1 MLKIIGLA
9 HLSNKELFLV
19 AIIAT
24 CCCFVVG
31 WIMDMVM
38 EKIGFGIFGNAVVA
52 MIAILV
58 GLYGYNNHY
67 GSMTSP
73 DLKIVMAFLVASVMV
88 HLVGLSVIRRVL
100 RL

>member
-9 HLSNKELFLV
+9 HLSDKELFLLTLI
-19 AIIAT
+19 AI
-24 CCCFVVG
+24 CCCFMVG

-52 MIAILV
+52 LFAILV

-73 DLKIVMAFLVASVMV
+73 DLKMVIAFLVASVMV
-88 HLVGLSVIRRVL
+88 HLVGLSVIRRLL
-100 RL
+100 RM

>member
-1 MLKIIGLA
+1 MLKLIGLA
-9 HLSNKELFLV
+9 HLSNKDLFLV
-19 AIIAT
+19 LVVAI

-38 EKIGFGIFGNAVVA
+38 EQIGFGIVGNSVVA
-52 MIAILV
+52 MFAVLV

-67 GSMTSP
+67 GSLTSP

-88 HLVGLSVIRRVL
+88 HLVALSVVRRVL